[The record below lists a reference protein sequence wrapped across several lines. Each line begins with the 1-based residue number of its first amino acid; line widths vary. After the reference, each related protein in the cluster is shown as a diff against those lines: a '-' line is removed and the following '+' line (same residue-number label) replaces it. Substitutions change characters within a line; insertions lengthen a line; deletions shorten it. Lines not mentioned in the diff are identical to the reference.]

1 MKRFSLL
8 LFSVFLLA
16 ALSGGEEMP
25 QGRAPSA
32 SCAELRK
39 FFRKAY
45 RKKADACGET
55 VSSGLFNVD
64 GLPERIARYA
74 PLWFFADS
82 VVTGQKWLLYAKFL
96 STPGDRSFG
105 WHFLGWA
112 APRRKHLG
120 PR

>member
-16 ALSGGEEMP
+16 AP
-25 QGRAPSA
+25 A
-32 SCAELRK
+32 SYAELRK
-39 FFRKAY
+39 FFRKTY
-45 RKKADACGET
+45 RVSKAGAPGGT
-55 VSSGLFNVD
+55 MSGGLFNV
-64 GLPERIARYA
+64 GRLPERIAQWA

-82 VVTGQKWLLYAKFL
+82 AVTGRNWLLYAKFL
-96 STPGDRSFG
+96 STPADRRDG

-112 APRRKHLG
+112 APRRMRLG